1 MNYHLSKII
10 AWQEMPS
17 KEYVF
22 IRNCKNDYL
31 YRLDGVSKDIWM
43 RIVNDKKVNEI
54 VEDLEKEYAV
64 DKSKLY
70 RDVDD
75 FISSL
80 ISEGILVH

>member
-1 MNYHLSKII
+1 MNCHLSKII
-10 AWQEMPS
+10 AWQEVP
-17 KEYVF
+17 
-22 IRNCKNDYL
+22 
-31 YRLDGVSKDIWM
+31 SKDIWM
-43 RIVNDKKVNEI
+43 LIVNEKKVNEI